1 MKLGKTVLMI
11 AMILALTLLL
21 VSPVSAKV
29 GVGVNLGKIVV
40 DQPLMPGGIY
50 RLPSLGVINTG
61 DETKDYALDVTYH
74 YKQKE
79 LEPPG
84 DWFIFSPKTFE
95 LAPAKS
101 QTVDIKLNLP
111 VNARPG
117 NYFAYLEAHPIVKG
131 KKGVTIG
138 VAAATKLYF
147 SIKPANIFSAILYKI
162 LTFFETFAPY
172 SYIGLG
178 LVVLIAGILIFRRY
192 FTIRFG
198 IEKKQ

>member
-1 MKLGKTVLMI
+1 MKLGKTALVA
-11 AMILALTLLL
+11 AMILALILLFIY
-21 VSPVSAKV
+21 SANAKV
-29 GVGVNLGKIVV
+29 GVGVNLGKIAV
-40 DQPLMPGGIY
+40 DEPLMPGGIY

-61 DETKDYALDVTYH
+61 DETKDYVLDVTYH
-74 YKQKE
+74 YQQKE

-178 LVVLIAGILIFRRY
+178 LLVLIAGILIFRRY
-192 FTIRFG
+192 FKIKLGVERR
-198 IEKKQ
+198 